1 VQLDLQSGLLA
12 VDWPELGLLELGLLE
27 LGLLEL
33 GWRLEQELMLQS
45 CN

>member
-12 VDWPELGLLELGLLE
+12 VDWPELGLLELG
-27 LGLLEL
+27 
-33 GWRLEQELMLQS
+33 WRLEQELMLQS